1 MSKIKII
8 PKKLKGEISIP
19 PSKSMAH
26 RAVICASLSKGISII
41 ENIEF
46 SDDIIATIEGMKA
59 LGANIKLEENKLII
73 NGEGIFKKHLS
84 TIDCNESG
92 STLRFLVPLSLV
104 RENDVR
110 FIGRG
115 NLGRRPLDTYY
126 EIFQRENILY
136 SQKQGE
142 LDLRVKGRL
151 KGGLFKINGNISS
164 QFITGLLFTL
174 PLLNDNSRIIV
185 TTTLESKA
193 YVDLTISMMKKF
205 GVIVENIAYK
215 EFIIRGNQEYKPF
228 NYRIEGDYSQAAFYL
243 CADALGSDISCNN
256 LDLNSLQ
263 GDRECIEIL
272 QRMGAKLDISYM
284 KILGNCLNA
293 TIIDAAQCPDI
304 IPVLTVVSAL
314 SKGETRIINAERLR
328 IKECDRLKAI
338 TSELNKL
345 GANIKELS
353 DGLIINGVEAFKGG
367 EVFSHNDHRIAMSLA
382 IASTRC
388 SEPMILE
395 APECVKKSY
404 PSFWDDFR
412 KIGGIV
418 NEWSMGK

>member
-8 PKKLKGEISIP
+8 PKKLKGEINIP

-59 LGANIKLEENKLII
+59 LGADIKSEENKLII

-151 KGGLFKINGNISS
+151 KGGLFKIKGNISS

-205 GVIVENIAYK
+205 GVIVENIDYK

-263 GDRECIEIL
+263 GDKECIEIL
-272 QRMGAKLDISYM
+272 QRMGAELDISSM

-293 TIIDAAQCPDI
+293 TVIDAAQCPDI

-314 SKGETRIINAERLR
+314 SKGETRIINGERLR

-404 PSFWDDFR
+404 PSFWEDFR

>member
-8 PKKLKGEISIP
+8 PKKLKGEINIP

-59 LGANIKLEENKLII
+59 LGADIKLEENKLII

-151 KGGLFKINGNISS
+151 KGGLFKIKGNISS

-205 GVIVENIAYK
+205 GVIVENIDYK

-263 GDRECIEIL
+263 GDKECIEIL
-272 QRMGAKLDISYM
+272 QRMGAELDISSM

-293 TIIDAAQCPDI
+293 TVIDAAQCPDI

-314 SKGETRIINAERLR
+314 SKGETRIINGERLR

-404 PSFWDDFR
+404 PSFWEDFR